1 VSPAFLLMCYLGGV
15 QAGMLNFENVNTCNY
30 FKKALTGQTVF
41 IGKDEK
47 RYSCYCK
54 LVKIDKDKVE
64 VF

>member
-1 VSPAFLLMCYLGGV
+1 MNPAFLMMCYLGGAV
-15 QAGMLNFENVNTCNY
+15 AGTIHFENVNTCNY

-41 IGKDEK
+41 IGEEEK

>member
-1 VSPAFLLMCYLGGV
+1 
-15 QAGMLNFENVNTCNY
+15 MLNFENVNTCNY

-41 IGKDEK
+41 IGEDEK

-54 LVKIDKDKVE
+54 LVKIDKNKVE